1 MTMKWMVGLTASLS
15 LFAQDSIQGPLVG
28 WTYEQSTASLRAIQ
42 GIPGS
47 SLLGGRAGAE
57 LRRAVAAPGG
67 VFAVATV
74 GEPREARVLDLR
86 KGDARKLDVPDGA
99 DGIFLSPRGSAG
111 VLLYREQGRAVV
123 LTGLPNDPAVGAS
136 LETSAAWFAV
146 SDDGKAVMAL
156 EQNGIRMFDGDANQW
171 MLNHDAP
178 AVHAAF
184 LDGSHDAVL
193 AGASG
198 VFLVREATGNAAVE
212 KLWEGDAVAA
222 VVDGDAAV
230 IATRKDGLLALS
242 RKNGSVERLECS
254 CAAVTLTRLSQ
265 SVYRVNELAEGPLW
279 LVDLNGS
286 TPRAV
291 FVPADAKPEPA
302 EEQ

>member
-1 MTMKWMVGLTASLS
+1 
-15 LFAQDSIQGPLVG
+15 
-28 WTYEQSTASLRAIQ
+28 
-42 GIPGS
+42 
-47 SLLGGRAGAE
+47 
-57 LRRAVAAPGG
+57 
-67 VFAVATV
+67 
-74 GEPREARVLDLR
+74 
-86 KGDARKLDVPDGA
+86 
-99 DGIFLSPRGSAG
+99 
-111 VLLYREQGRAVV
+111 VV
-123 LTGLPNDPAVGAS
+123 LTGLPGDPAVGAT
-136 LETSAAWFAV
+136 LETSAASFAV

-178 AVHAAF
+178 AVTAAF
-184 LDGSHDAVL
+184 VEGAHDAVV

-198 VFLVREATGNAAVE
+198 VFLVREAKGNASVE

-222 VVDGDAAV
+222 VVDGDAV
-230 IATRKDGLLALS
+230 LIATREEGLLAMNRKDGLL
-242 RKNGSVERLECS
+242 RRLECS
-254 CAAVTLTRLSQ
+254 CTAVTLTRMSQ